1 MIYVILFPLKD
12 SQGQSDGKITSLTG
26 YWVLVVSID
35 FTPLWLLFFLDK
47 CDFTPRL
54 KKII

>member
-35 FTPLWLLFFLDK
+35 FTPL
-47 CDFTPRL
+47 
-54 KKII
+54 